1 MLQTFLLC
9 ALIIGLCILMLSIR
23 IILKKD
29 GSFVKTHVSQNKYM
43 REKGVGCIQSQDY
56 AERHKHKP
64 VKE

>member
-9 ALIIGLCILMLSIR
+9 IVIIALCVLMLCVR
-23 IILKKD
+23 MILKKD
-29 GSFVKTHVSQNKYM
+29 GRFVKTHVSQNPYM

-56 AERHKHKP
+56 AERHRRKL